1 VLTYIL
7 RRLALTIPV
16 LFGITFI
23 VFALLAFAPGDA
35 ISLMLGTE
43 AANPEI
49 IERRRAELGLDKPWL
64 QQYTDYMGRLL
75 RGDLGRSFTYGTPVN
90 TMVAERLPNTLVLTV
105 ASMIVALLIALPL
118 GTLSAVKRNTVW
130 DYSAMFISMA
140 GVSMPNFWLGLL
152 LIITFGLELRW
163 LPIRGLGDISDG
175 LWQYLRHLILPAVT
189 LGTSLAAI
197 LMRLTRNSMLDVLS
211 EDYIRTARAKG
222 LSGSPV
228 VFKHALRNALIP
240 VVTTAGVQF
249 GALLGGAVVVETIF
263 SLPGLGLLA
272 INAIQA
278 RDIPVIQGSV
288 LVFSLCFVLVTLL
301 VDLLYAII
309 NPRVRYA

>member
-1 VLTYIL
+1 MLTYIL

-16 LFGITFI
+16 LIGITFI

-118 GTLSAVKRNTVW
+118 GTLSAVERNTVW

-197 LMRLTRNSMLDVLS
+197 LMRLTRNSMLDVLG

-222 LSGSPV
+222 LSGRPV
-228 VFKHALRNALIP
+228 IFKHALRNALIP

-301 VDLLYAII
+301 VDLLYAVI

>member
-1 VLTYIL
+1 
-7 RRLALTIPV
+7 
-16 LFGITFI
+16 
-23 VFALLAFAPGDA
+23 
-35 ISLMLGTE
+35 
-43 AANPEI
+43 
-49 IERRRAELGLDKPWL
+49 
-64 QQYTDYMGRLL
+64 
-75 RGDLGRSFTYGTPVN
+75 
-90 TMVAERLPNTLVLTV
+90 
-105 ASMIVALLIALPL
+105 
-118 GTLSAVKRNTVW
+118 
-130 DYSAMFISMA
+130 
-140 GVSMPNFWLGLL
+140 MPNFWLGLL

-175 LWQYLRHLILPAVT
+175 LWQYLRHLILSAVT

-211 EDYIRTARAKG
+211 EDYIRAARAKG

>member
-1 VLTYIL
+1 MLL
-7 RRLALTIPV
+7 
-16 LFGITFI
+16 GITFI

-43 AANPEI
+43 AANPEL
-49 IERRRAELGLDKPWL
+49 IERRRSELGLDKPWL
-64 QQYTDYMGRLL
+64 QQYADYMGRLV
-75 RGDLGRSFTYGTPVN
+75 RGDLGRSFTYGTTVN
-90 TMVAERLPNTLVLTV
+90 TMVSERLPNTLVLTV

-118 GTLSAVKRNTVW
+118 GILSAVKRNTVW
-130 DYSAMFISMA
+130 DYSAMFVSMA

-197 LMRLTRNSMLDVLS
+197 LMRLTRNSMLDVLG

-222 LSGSPV
+222 LGAGTV
-228 VFKHALRNALIP
+228 VVRHALRNALVP

-288 LVFSLCFVLVTLL
+288 LVFALSFVLVTLL
-301 VDLLYAII
+301 VDVLYAVI

>member
-1 VLTYIL
+1 
-7 RRLALTIPV
+7 
-16 LFGITFI
+16 
-23 VFALLAFAPGDA
+23 
-35 ISLMLGTE
+35 
-43 AANPEI
+43 
-49 IERRRAELGLDKPWL
+49 
-64 QQYTDYMGRLL
+64 
-75 RGDLGRSFTYGTPVN
+75 
-90 TMVAERLPNTLVLTV
+90 
-105 ASMIVALLIALPL
+105 
-118 GTLSAVKRNTVW
+118 
-130 DYSAMFISMA
+130 
-140 GVSMPNFWLGLL
+140 MPNFWLGLL

-175 LWQYLRHLILPAVT
+175 MWQFLRHLILPAVT

-197 LMRLTRNSMLDVLS
+197 LMRLTRNSMLDVLG

-222 LSGSPV
+222 LSSGTV
-228 VFKHALRNALIP
+228 IVRHALRNALVP

-288 LVFSLCFVLVTLL
+288 LVFALSFVLITLV
-301 VDLLYAII
+301 VDVLYAVI

>member
-1 VLTYIL
+1 MLTYIL

-16 LFGITFI
+16 LIGITFI

-90 TMVAERLPNTLVLTV
+90 TMVAERLPNTLVLTI

-197 LMRLTRNSMLDVLS
+197 LMRLTRNSMLDVLG

-222 LSGSPV
+222 LSGRPV
-228 VFKHALRNALIP
+228 IFKHALRNALIP

-301 VDLLYAII
+301 VDLLYAVI

>member
-1 VLTYIL
+1 MLTYIL
-7 RRLALTIPV
+7 RRLILIVPV
-16 LFGITFI
+16 LLGITFI

-43 AANPEI
+43 AANPEL

-64 QQYTDYMGRLL
+64 QQYVDYMGRLL
-75 RGDLGRSFTYGTPVN
+75 QGDLGRSFTYGTPVA
-90 TMVAERLPNTLVLTV
+90 TMVGERLPNTLVLTV
-105 ASMIVALLIALPL
+105 ASMLVALAIALPL
-118 GTLSAVKRNTVW
+118 GIISAVKRNTVW
-130 DYSAMFISMA
+130 DYSAMFVSIA

-175 LWQYLRHLILPAVT
+175 LWQYLRHLLLPAVT

-197 LMRLTRNSMLDVLS
+197 LMRLTRNSMLDVLG
-211 EDYIRTARAKG
+211 EDYIRTAHAKG
-222 LSGSPV
+222 MARTPIIV
-228 VFKHALRNALIP
+228 KHALRNALVP

-249 GALLGGAVVVETIF
+249 GALLGGAVIVETIF

-272 INAIQA
+272 ITAIRG

-288 LVFSLCFVLVTLL
+288 LVFALCFVLVTLL
-301 VDLLYAII
+301 VDIMYAVI

>member
-1 VLTYIL
+1 M
-7 RRLALTIPV
+7 
-16 LFGITFI
+16 
-23 VFALLAFAPGDA
+23 FALLAFAPGDA

-43 AANPEI
+43 AANPEL
-49 IERRRAELGLDKPWL
+49 IERRRSELGLDKPWL
-64 QQYTDYMGRLL
+64 QQYGDYMGRLF

-90 TMVAERLPNTLVLTV
+90 TMVSERLPNTLVLTV
-105 ASMIVALLIALPL
+105 ASMVVALLIALPL
-118 GTLSAVKRNTVW
+118 GILSAVKRNTIW
-130 DYSAMFISMA
+130 DYSAMFVAMA

-175 LWQYLRHLILPAVT
+175 MWQFLRHLILPAVT

-197 LMRLTRNSMLDVLS
+197 LMRLTRNSMLDVLG

-222 LSGSPV
+222 LSSGTV
-228 VFKHALRNALIP
+228 IVRHALRNALVP

-288 LVFSLCFVLVTLL
+288 LVFALSFVLITLV
-301 VDLLYAII
+301 VDVLYAVI

>member
-1 VLTYIL
+1 MLTYIL

>member
-1 VLTYIL
+1 MLTYIL

-90 TMVAERLPNTLVLTV
+90 TMVAERLPNTLVLTI

>member
-1 VLTYIL
+1 MLNYIL
-7 RRLALTIPV
+7 RRLVLTVPV
-16 LFGITFI
+16 LLGITFI

-43 AANPEI
+43 GASPEL

-64 QQYTDYMGRLL
+64 QQYADYMGRLFQ
-75 RGDLGRSFTYGTPVN
+75 GDLGRSMTYSRPV
-90 TMVAERLPNTLVLTV
+90 TDMISERLANTPILTF
-105 ASMIVALLIALPL
+105 ASMVVALLIALPL
-118 GTLSAVKRNTVW
+118 GVISAVRRNSVW
-130 DYSAMFISMA
+130 DYGAMFVSIA

-163 LPIRGLGDISDG
+163 LPIRGMGDINDG

-197 LMRLTRNSMLDVLS
+197 LTRLTRNSMLDVLG
-211 EDYIRTARAKG
+211 EDYVRTARAKG
-222 LSGSPV
+222 LSSGTV
-228 VFKHALRNALIP
+228 VVKHALRNALVP

-249 GALLGGAVVVETIF
+249 GALLGGAVVIETIF

-272 INAIQA
+272 ISAIRA

-288 LVFSLCFVLVTLL
+288 LVFSLAFVVVTLI
-301 VDLLYAII
+301 VDIFYAVI
-309 NPRVRYA
+309 NPKVRYA

>member
-1 VLTYIL
+1 MLTYIL

-64 QQYTDYMGRLL
+64 QQYTEYMGRLL

-90 TMVAERLPNTLVLTV
+90 MMVAERLPNTLVLTV

-288 LVFSLCFVLVTLL
+288 LVFALCFVLVTLL

>member
-16 LFGITFI
+16 LIGITFI

-90 TMVAERLPNTLVLTV
+90 TMVAERLPNTLVLTI

-197 LMRLTRNSMLDVLS
+197 LMRLTRNSMLDVLG

-222 LSGSPV
+222 LSGRPV
-228 VFKHALRNALIP
+228 IFKHALRNALIP

-301 VDLLYAII
+301 VDLLYAVI